1 MTVVAEFTIEP
12 FVEGSP
18 GPHVAAGLD
27 AVRAAGFDPVIG
39 PFGSSVTGSIEA
51 VTEAVAGAAGG
62 GHGRRRHP
70 RVAPGVASRRPG
82 QVLNAAGVA
91 HPPSGRFR

>member
-27 AVRAAGFDPVIG
+27 AVRAAGFDPIIG

-51 VTEAVAGAAGG
+51 VTAAVAALLEAATAAGATRVSLQLS
-62 GHGRRRHP
+62 RRRP
-70 RVAPGVASRRPG
+70 ALPTTTRS
-82 QVLNAAGVA
+82 
-91 HPPSGRFR
+91 

>member
-1 MTVVAEFTIEP
+1 VEPVTLVVAEFTIEP

-39 PFGSSVTGSIEA
+39 PFGSSISGELDA
-51 VTEAVAGAAGG
+51 VTAAVTALLGAAIRAGASRVSLQLSQEAGRTTD
-62 GHGRRRHP
+62 GR
-70 RVAPGVASRRPG
+70 
-82 QVLNAAGVA
+82 
-91 HPPSGRFR
+91 